1 MATRWGKLEVKQI
14 QEVGTRRSELEA
26 QLGGK
31 LNPTGAIGLQHELL
45 RAGHGARAIAVDR
58 SDTIGHAYNVV
69 NRRGMLIAVD
79 AQSRTIRPFDELF
92 AELKKANDDW
102 TMMWY
107 RTDNLKRS
115 GTKR

>member
-1 MATRWGKLEVKQI
+1 
-14 QEVGTRRSELEA
+14 
-26 QLGGK
+26 
-31 LNPTGAIGLQHELL
+31 
-45 RAGHGARAIAVDR
+45 
-58 SDTIGHAYNVV
+58 
-69 NRRGMLIAVD
+69 MLIAVD

-92 AELKKANDDW
+92 AELKKGNDDW